1 MSLANCQP
9 RMKFDPGKDFFLYL
23 SNFAARLFLLNLP
36 VASSAQESLMGN
48 EKEFWHFLLLTG
60 RVNS

>member
-9 RMKFDPGKDFFLYL
+9 RMKCDPGMDFFLYL
-23 SNFAARLFLLNLP
+23 SNLAALLFLLNLP
-36 VASSAQESLMGN
+36 VVSSAPESLMGN
-48 EKEFWHFLLLTG
+48 EKEFWHFLLLMG